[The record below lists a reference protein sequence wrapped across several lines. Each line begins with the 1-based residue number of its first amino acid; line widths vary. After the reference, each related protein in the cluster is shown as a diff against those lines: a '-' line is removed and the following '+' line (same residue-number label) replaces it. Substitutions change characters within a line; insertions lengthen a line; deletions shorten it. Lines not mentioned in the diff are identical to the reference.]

1 METKSKSS
9 TKNQKKNN
17 IEKEVVELQKKL
29 NISDNEYLTME
40 QIISL
45 HNKQQSSIIRDFVTN
60 NSINNRL

>member
-1 METKSKSS
+1 MEIKSKSS

-29 NISDNEYLTME
+29 NISDNEYLTMD

-45 HNKQQSSIIRDFVTN
+45 HNKQQSNIIRDFVTN

>member
-1 METKSKSS
+1 MKTKSKSS

-29 NISDNEYLTME
+29 NISDNEYLTMD

-45 HNKQQSSIIRDFVTN
+45 HNKQQSNIIRDFVTN

>member
-29 NISDNEYLTME
+29 NISDNEYLTMD

-45 HNKQQSSIIRDFVTN
+45 HNKQQSNIIRDFVTN

>member
-29 NISDNEYLTME
+29 NISDNDYLTMD

>member
-9 TKNQKKNN
+9 TKNRKKNN

-29 NISDNEYLTME
+29 NISDNEYLTMD